1 MALEESVGVEDGTE
15 FMSAEQSP
23 GGQRPQREWLWN
35 EQRRGWDRNPA
46 YVAQHAPSPASA
58 GKVNWRGL
66 LWLAAAVVVAAYLL
80 NAWST
85 ARNEDRHSQEGSTSP
100 AGTTSENYFSPT
112 TSAESDGTVRAALE
126 RAGVTPGMVTALGI
140 VGGEVGYGIS
150 KSVPMNQ
157 EQREDFAYAIVLLCR
172 DIGGGETSWENSLNE
187 DLFSGAE
194 LSDAQRLN
202 DYARIEFCP
211 LVRDDPTT
219 PAAGKPSAAA
229 GASPVLL
236 TAAVAAEGRTVN
248 VSGSASLPDG
258 ARLVITLSR
267 IEYFGFGDEKH
278 YGQSASGSAVVTDGR
293 FSAALV
299 DDQGKARAFAEA
311 YNAGEPAQRQIRVS
325 DLVQVQV
332 VFDPRENQSSA
343 VISAVGGEDAQIL
356 ESSPQ
361 GTEFGTRTDD
371 PYWRLELESEHL
383 LPFES

>member
-1 MALEESVGVEDGTE
+1 MGVGDGTE

-46 YVAQHAPSPASA
+46 YVPQHASSPASA

-85 ARNEDRHSQEGSTSP
+85 TRVEDRHSQEGSTAP
-100 AGTTSENYFSPT
+100 AGTNSENSFSLT

-140 VGGEVGYGIS
+140 VGDEAGYGIS
-150 KSVPMNQ
+150 KSAPMNQ

-202 DYARIEFCP
+202 DYARTDFCP

-293 FSAALV
+293 FSATLV

-361 GTEFGTRTDD
+361 GAEFGTRTDD
-371 PYWRLELESEHL
+371 PYWRLELESELL
-383 LPFES
+383 LPFEP

>member
-1 MALEESVGVEDGTE
+1 
-15 FMSAEQSP
+15 
-23 GGQRPQREWLWN
+23 
-35 EQRRGWDRNPA
+35 
-46 YVAQHAPSPASA
+46 
-58 GKVNWRGL
+58 
-66 LWLAAAVVVAAYLL
+66 
-80 NAWST
+80 
-85 ARNEDRHSQEGSTSP
+85 
-100 AGTTSENYFSPT
+100 
-112 TSAESDGTVRAALE
+112 
-126 RAGVTPGMVTALGI
+126 MVTALGI
-140 VGGEVGYGIS
+140 VGDEAGYGIS

-172 DIGGGETSWENSLNE
+172 DIGAGETSWENSLNE

-194 LSDAQRLN
+194 LSDAQRFN

-219 PAAGKPSAAA
+219 PAAGRPSVAA
-229 GASPVLL
+229 GASPVML
-236 TAAVAAEGRTVN
+236 TTDVVVEGRTVN
-248 VSGSASLPDG
+248 VSGFASLPDG

-267 IEYFGFGDEKH
+267 IEYFGLSDEKH
-278 YGQSASGSAVVTDGR
+278 YGQSASGSVVVTDGR
-293 FSAALV
+293 FSATLV
-299 DDQGKARAFAEA
+299 DDQGKAQAFAEVH
-311 YNAGEPAQRQIRVS
+311 NAGEPAQRQIRVS

>member
-1 MALEESVGVEDGTE
+1 MGVGDGTE

-35 EQRRGWDRNPA
+35 EQRRGWDTNPA

-58 GKVNWRGL
+58 EKVNWRGL

-100 AGTTSENYFSPT
+100 AGTTSENSFSPT

-140 VGGEVGYGIS
+140 VGDEVGYGIS

-311 YNAGEPAQRQIRVS
+311 YNAGEPAQRQIRVA

>member
-1 MALEESVGVEDGTE
+1 MGVRDGTE

-46 YVAQHAPSPASA
+46 YVAQHASSPASA

-85 ARNEDRHSQEGSTSP
+85 ARNEDRHSPEGSTAP
-100 AGTTSENYFSPT
+100 AGATSENSFSPI

-126 RAGVTPGMVTALGI
+126 RAGVTQEMVTALGI
-140 VGGEVGYGIS
+140 VGDETGYGIS
-150 KSVPMNQ
+150 TSVPMNQ
-157 EQREDFAYAIVLLCR
+157 KQREDYAYAIVLLCR
-172 DIGGGETSWENSLNE
+172 DIGAGETSWENSVNE
-187 DLFSGAE
+187 DVFSGAG

-202 DYARIEFCP
+202 DYARTEFCP
-211 LVRDDPTT
+211 HVRDEAPAT
-219 PAAGKPSAAA
+219 AAGKPAVATDA
-229 GASPVLL
+229 PPVVL
-236 TAAVAAEGRTVN
+236 TADVVVEGLTVA
-248 VSGSASLPDG
+248 VSGAVPLPDG
-258 ARLVITLSR
+258 ARLAIALSR
-267 IEYFGFGDEKH
+267 VEYFGLSDEKH

-293 FSAALV
+293 FSATLV

-311 YNAGEPAQRQIRVS
+311 YNVGEPAQRQIRVS

-343 VISAVGGEDAQIL
+343 MISAVGSEDAQIL

-361 GTEFGTRTDD
+361 GAEFGTRTDD
-371 PYWRLELESEHL
+371 PYWRLELESELL
-383 LPFES
+383 LPFEP

>member
-1 MALEESVGVEDGTE
+1 MTLEESVGVADRTE

-23 GGQRPQREWLWN
+23 GGQRPQQEWLWN

-46 YVAQHAPSPASA
+46 YVAQHASSPASA

-85 ARNEDRHSQEGSTSP
+85 ARNEDRHSQEGSTAP
-100 AGTTSENYFSPT
+100 ADTVSENSFSPI
-112 TSAESDGTVRAALE
+112 TSAGSDGSVRAALE

-140 VGGEVGYGIS
+140 VGDEAGYGIS

-172 DIGGGETSWENSLNE
+172 DIGAGETSWENSLNE

-202 DYARIEFCP
+202 DYARTEFCP

-248 VSGSASLPDG
+248 VSGAVPLPDG
-258 ARLVITLSR
+258 ARLAITLSR

-293 FSAALV
+293 FSATLV

-343 VISAVGGEDAQIL
+343 VISAVGGDDAQIL

-361 GTEFGTRTDD
+361 GAEFGTRTDD
-371 PYWRLELESEHL
+371 PYWRLELESELL
-383 LPFES
+383 LPFEP